1 MATLFNTKIS
11 DTYEGLIKTSD
22 NGVIGAV
29 EKNLTDG
36 LGNASTLS
44 IGTSSASFTGTL
56 DLTNATVVGLP
67 SGVDS
72 VNGQT
77 GVVVLTTTNIAEGTN
92 LYFTDAR
99 VAANSAVALNTAKVS
114 FDSASS
120 TKLGGIETAAEVN
133 TINSTL

>member
-11 DTYEGLIKTSD
+11 DTYEGLIKTFD
-22 NGVIGAV
+22 NAAIGAV

-36 LGNASTLS
+36 VGNASTLS

-56 DLTNATVVGLP
+56 DLTNATVVGF
-67 SGVDS
+67 SGGGAVDS

-77 GVVVLTTTNIAEGTN
+77 GVVVLTTSNIAEGTN

-99 VAANSAVALNTAKVS
+99 VEANSAVALNTAKV
-114 FDSASS
+114 
-120 TKLGGIETAAEVN
+120 GITTDRKSVG
-133 TINSTL
+133 